1 MSEEANV
8 VYVKAKSINDVTRL
22 NVQSINEVNEVVS
35 SNNKMH
41 IYEQQALQHVNTAE
55 HYADIALNSSQ
66 ESLSNSNKA
75 EIWAEGTDEEVQ
87 ALGGE
92 HSSKRWAEILAGGI
106 GGQWGTII
114 GNITEQYDLMEQ
126 LDSKANTSYVEELVT
141 GFEEALDNKVS
152 SDGLNEIYSALN
164 EFNEALES
172 TQEQKQDKLTA
183 GENITIS
190 NNVVSAK
197 GGDKL
202 YDKIT
207 NCILSMPNDAVDNQ
221 FGTTFYISPDIKAL
235 IPNGF
240 NEDGTY
246 NNIEWTN
253 EKERMQAVA
262 FFGDGTHL
270 IYKPDTNQL
279 LHSHFLGSFAEAP
292 EITGSNGSY
301 YNTTENVFYLNGT
314 THWYPVNIVFLAE
327 LTVTDGVITTFEP
340 KKPVKLVTYDDIK
353 DNVYITET
361 YQNGTSW
368 YRIYSDGWCEQG
380 GKFISN
386 SDGTNWKTVNL
397 LVSYRDNSYFVNS
410 CKISA
415 YTSGSGSSHEY
426 VMATA
431 NPIRNENQTKSS
443 FQIFLYPSGSA
454 FWEVKGYIE

>member
-1 MSEEANV
+1 MVSTSDESNI
-8 VYVKAKSINDVTRL
+8 VYVKAR
-22 NVQSINEVNEVVS
+22 SINEVSTVNAQTVNNVKNVVS
-35 SNNKMH
+35 YNDKSH
-41 IYEQQALQHVNTAE
+41 IYEQQAKNHANTAK
-55 HYADIALNSSQ
+55 HYADVAMQYAENSK
-66 ESLSNSNKA
+66 EA
-75 EIWAEGTDEEVQ
+75 EIWAEGTDEEVK

-253 EKERMQAVA
+253 EKERMQDVA
-262 FFGDGTHL
+262 FYGDSTHL

-327 LTVTDGVITTFEP
+327 LTVTDGVITSFKPKEP
-340 KKPVKLVTYDDIK
+340 VRLVDYNEMEEVHCVI
-353 DNVYITET
+353 ET

-368 YRIYSDGWCEQG
+368 YRIWSDGWCEQG
-380 GKFISN
+380 GS
-386 SDGTNWKTVNL
+386 GTSTSTEMQVNL
-397 LVSYRDNSYFVNS
+397 LLPYKDTNYSVLAVDRGSGKNPYGSESTSTSSFTLYS
-410 CKISA
+410 I
-415 YTSGSGSSHEY
+415 SGSWY
-426 VMATA
+426 
-431 NPIRNENQTKSS
+431 R
-443 FQIFLYPSGSA
+443 
-454 FWEVKGYIE
+454 WEAKGYIL